1 VRTIG
6 IPTLRVQNKSEFLK
20 GFSDDTMD
28 DAFPPTAQDAA
39 ELEAVEMFVV
49 SDVWRVSV

>member
-1 VRTIG
+1 MQ
-6 IPTLRVQNKSEFLK
+6 VQNQSEFLK

-39 ELEAVEMFVV
+39 ELEAVEIFVV
-49 SDVWRVSV
+49 SDL